1 MEVVAVVAVVFGGI
15 CSDSPLAK
23 KSDRLGVCGEV
34 SSRLSSL
41 VALANRLVRSG
52 DGCSLA
58 PVAAASE
65 IDRLLE
71 GVPIY
76 VSIALSRLKSLVDPL
91 SSLSPLMIESLCR
104 GVHDRPVY
112 CLIVVVVALLLS

>member
-1 MEVVAVVAVVFGGI
+1 
-15 CSDSPLAK
+15 
-23 KSDRLGVCGEV
+23 LGVCGEV

-76 VSIALSRLKSLVDPL
+76 VSISLSRLKSLADPLL
-91 SSLSPLMIESLCR
+91 SSLSPLMVESLCR
-104 GVHDRPVY
+104 SVHGRSAY
-112 CLIVVVVALLLS
+112 CLIVVVAALILSQ